1 MKTLVHKIKEISG
14 DQKEEL
20 NGYTISK
27 VNQNIFTV
35 SKFGEVLFEGNQ
47 VLVASYVSKNR
58 QDTLN
63 SFSQNE
69 IEALAEITG
78 KDKKSILLDIEDS
91 RVTTELYRERL
102 VSGDKRKCI

>member
-1 MKTLVHKIKEISG
+1 MKTLVHKIKEISS

-69 IEALAEITG
+69 IEALVEITG

-102 VSGDKRKCI
+102 VPGDKRKCI

>member
-1 MKTLVHKIKEISG
+1 MKALIQQIKKISFN
-14 DQKEEL
+14 QKEEI

-27 VNQNIFTV
+27 RDQKVCTV

-47 VLVASYVSKNR
+47 IEAAEYISKNR

-69 IEALAEITG
+69 IESLVEVMG
-78 KDKKSILLDIEDS
+78 KDKRTILFDIEDS

-102 VSGDKRKCI
+102 AQGI